1 MGSKHDKEMGLLS
14 MPLSHRTQNRTIPVI
29 ILSGFLG
36 TGKTTLLK
44 QWLQWSTEAQ
54 LVPAVIMNEVGEVN
68 LDGQQLPPEVAMK
81 EMLGGCICCSFRGDF
96 SMKLYELVQEENPD
110 VIYVECTGIAEPM
123 ELVESIT
130 EVSLYSQIVLTNI
143 VTVVDVKHLGDLLAD
158 ESGLQKA
165 NRKMVRL
172 LEEQIRAAHMIL
184 LNKSDLATADQIE
197 LVQQQVRK
205 WNEHAKL
212 VITDHAVMGREMWLQ
227 SCINAEGSRL
237 FVKDD
242 LQSDNQI
249 DYASVSHEHSE
260 QPMEHTKHEAHHHAH
275 AHDFVTAWTYSLTQP
290 MDSERFEQWLSSLP
304 ANVYRA
310 KGIVSFTDTTKR
322 YMFQFAYRTSDFI
335 PVAPQ
340 GEVKDVLVVIGEHLD
355 TNLLEQT
362 LIETV
367 FQL

>member
-1 MGSKHDKEMGLLS
+1 
-14 MPLSHRTQNRTIPVI
+14 MPIVHRIQDRAIPVI

-36 TGKTTLLK
+36 AGKTTLLK
-44 QWLQWSTEAQ
+44 QWLQWSTEAH

-123 ELVESIT
+123 ELIESIT
-130 EVSLYSQIVLTNI
+130 EVSLYSNIVLTNI
-143 VTVVDVKHLGDLLAD
+143 VTVVDAKHLADLLAD
-158 ESGLQKA
+158 ETGMQKA
-165 NRKMVRL
+165 NRKMARL

-184 LNKSDLATADQIE
+184 LNKSDLATAEQLE
-197 LVQQQVRK
+197 RVQQHVRK
-205 WNEHAKL
+205 WNEHAQL
-212 VITDHAVMGREMWLQ
+212 VITDHAVIEREMWLQ
-227 SCINAEGSRL
+227 SSINAGGSLL
-237 FVKDD
+237 FVRDD
-242 LQSDNQI
+242 LESGNQSDH
-249 DYASVSHEHSE
+249 SCESHGHSE
-260 QPMEHTKHEAHHHAH
+260 QYMDHSKHKSHHHAR
-275 AHDFVTAWTYSLTQP
+275 AHDFVTAWTYQLAQP

-322 YMFQFAYRTSDFI
+322 YMFQFAYRTSEFI
-335 PVAPQ
+335 PIAPQ

-355 TNLLEQT
+355 TKLLERT
-362 LIETV
+362 LLETV
-367 FQL
+367 FQH

>member
-184 LNKSDLATADQIE
+184 LNKSDLAIADQIE

-227 SCINAEGSRL
+227 SCINAGGSRL

-249 DYASVSHEHSE
+249 DASVSHEHSE

-355 TNLLEQT
+355 TNFLEQT
-362 LIETV
+362 LQETV